1 MRRLVLL
8 ALCLVASRLVAQT
21 PEQRAFLT
29 TYRVALDQRTD
40 STAMRQQLGDLVD
53 SLDHHHLDSL
63 GQMRLGFL
71 QIRVGE
77 LRNDR
82 ATLLD
87 AEQTFSDLIKAHK
100 DWPMAWIGRAYAR
113 VDLAGDAVGPGAA
126 HVVQTLLTGDPG
138 GGAAND
144 IVAGLRA
151 DSTDLDGLQ
160 GLVAMAMEG
169 YRSGPLRAALLTTRK
184 LARLPIGQRLEMVL
198 ARIRLERVAGDADTA
213 MALGQALLQRYPDNS
228 EVMLEAAHTAL
239 HNGNVGGGPLW
250 FAGLARADSITAQ
263 LYRSDLVALLPD
275 SVLRKFDATSGV
287 ARADVV
293 RDYLELDDPQLLRTG
308 AERLRE
314 HYRRLDE
321 AREEY
326 ALPRG
331 VYALG
336 RIAMSG
342 HVDVDD
348 RGVVL
353 ILHGEPDEHTSF
365 NLLGAP
371 PNESWYYKGRNGDD
385 LIFHFIRPDPAH
397 GYVRVPSIFDIV
409 AHTAAFRN
417 TGRGDVEGDLAKG
430 KAVQTHGASW
440 TAQAAQELLYSR
452 ENISPYYSRILSG
465 DMKGA
470 AALQTAERAA
480 GDSSIRHRETWAL
493 SYELPLDASIH
504 AVAVGSSGDMPL
516 LQVAYAIPGS
526 ALYPS
531 HVNGRIVYPIRL
543 RVTVLQ
549 GSRLVTRVDT
559 VRTFAVAEEIPANQ
573 SLLGRVAIPLA
584 AGDYTVR
591 MALETEGRGTV
602 AEPQAIHV
610 AAIASRQ
617 IDLSD
622 LALGARS
629 VPLPVRLPHGDTLWV
644 NPLQSFAN
652 SEPMQLYFEIHGLAA
667 GSAYRA
673 SMKLYKTGDRQPQ
686 ITLAFDG
693 RTTTSPASV
702 HREVDLGRFKPGAY
716 IIEMTVTD
724 PAGASAVRRRSFVIR
739 K

>member
-1 MRRLVLL
+1 MRRLILL
-8 ALCLVASRLVAQT
+8 LLTAGVGRLASQA
-21 PEQRAFLT
+21 PEQRAALAS
-29 TYRVALDQRTD
+29 YRVALDQRTD
-40 STAMRQQLGDLVD
+40 SSALRQQLADLVD
-53 SLDHHHLDSL
+53 SLDHHHLDSI

-71 QIRVGE
+71 EIRVGE
-77 LRNDR
+77 LRNER
-82 ATLLD
+82 STLLD
-87 AEQTFSDLIKAHK
+87 AEQTFSDLIKAHNN
-100 DWPMAWIGRAYAR
+100 WPMAWIGRAYAR
-113 VDLAGDAVGPGAA
+113 VDLAGDAVSPGVA
-126 HVVQTLLTGDPG
+126 HAVQSLLTGDPG

-160 GLVAMAMEG
+160 GLVAMAMQG
-169 YRSGPLRAALLTTRK
+169 YRPGPLRAALLTTRK

-198 ARIRLERVAGDADTA
+198 ARIRLERVTGDVDTA
-213 MALGQALLQRYPDNS
+213 MALGQALLQRYPDNA

-239 HNGNVGGGPLW
+239 HNGNVGAGPLW

-275 SVLRKFDATSGV
+275 SVLRKFDAARGA

-293 RDYLELDDPQLLRTG
+293 RDFLELDDPQLLRTG

-321 AREEY
+321 ARLDY

-331 VYALG
+331 AYALG

-365 NLLGAP
+365 NLLSAP
-371 PNESWYYKGRNGDD
+371 PNESWYYKGRDGDD
-385 LIFHFIRPDPAH
+385 LIFHFIRPDPAQ

-409 AHTAAFRN
+409 ARTTAFRN
-417 TGRGDVEGDLAKG
+417 TGKSDVQGDLAAG

-452 ENISPYYSRILSG
+452 ENVSPYYSRILSG
-465 DMKGA
+465 DMKSA
-470 AALQTAERAA
+470 AALQSAERAA

-493 SYELPLDASIH
+493 SYELPLDAAIH
-504 AVAVGSSGDMPL
+504 ALAVGSDGAMPL
-516 LQVAYAIPGS
+516 LQVAYAVPGS
-526 ALYPS
+526 TLYPR
-531 HVNGRIVYPIRL
+531 HVGNRIVYPIRL

-549 GSRLVTRVDT
+549 GNRLVARVDT
-559 VRTFAVAEEIPANQ
+559 TRTFAVAEEIPANQ

-584 AGDYTVR
+584 AGEYTVR

-602 AEPQAIHV
+602 AEPQTIRV
-610 AAIASRQ
+610 AATAPRQ
-617 IDLSD
+617 IELSD

-629 VPLPVRLPHGDTLWV
+629 VPLPVRLPRGDTLWV

-652 SEPMQLYFEIHGLAA
+652 SEPMQLYFEINGLPA
-667 GSAYRA
+667 GSTYRA
-673 SMKLYKTGDRQPQ
+673 SMKLFKDGDRQPQ
-686 ITLAFDG
+686 ITIAFDG

-716 IIEMTVTD
+716 LIEMTVTD
-724 PAGASAVRRRSFVIR
+724 PRGAAAVRQRSFVIR